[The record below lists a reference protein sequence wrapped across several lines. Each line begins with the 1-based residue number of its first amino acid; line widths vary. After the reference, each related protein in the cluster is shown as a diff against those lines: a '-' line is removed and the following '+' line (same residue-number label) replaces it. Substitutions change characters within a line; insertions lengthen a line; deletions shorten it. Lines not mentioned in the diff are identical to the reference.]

1 MNSYQRLK
9 KKNEKLREEYRELFQ
24 KFVKVIRDPNST
36 ESLLISSEID
46 MQARTADSWMFGQRK
61 GYTMLGLLEQI
72 TKSGDVDK

>member
-24 KFVKVIRDPNST
+24 KFVKVIRDP
-36 ESLLISSEID
+36 ESYEAISISEEISQ
-46 MQARTADSWMFGQRK
+46 QARTADLWVFGQRN

-72 TKSGDVDK
+72 TRSKEK